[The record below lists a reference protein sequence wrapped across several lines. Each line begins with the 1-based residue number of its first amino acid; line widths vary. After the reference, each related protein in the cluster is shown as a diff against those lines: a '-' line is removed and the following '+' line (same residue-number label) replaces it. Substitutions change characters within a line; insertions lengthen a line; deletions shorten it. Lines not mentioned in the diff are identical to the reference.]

1 MSKNVYKKRCFYFF
15 IAIFSV
21 IILQFLRMQLE
32 FYLKQRKSIK
42 KINFQLMNINS
53 YMDRCKKGIL
63 MNGIL
68 KPVSKPKIT
77 SIITSHNSEKYI
89 STAIRSVQNQ
99 NFNDVEI
106 LIIDD
111 CSSDKTAEIIR
122 KMQISDRRIKLI
134 QNRIN
139 KGVLYSK
146 SLGVLKSNG
155 KYIMFLDS
163 DDLFV
168 NKNIFLMC
176 FNQAINYKIDVVEFS
191 GFESHFNP
199 FEINYT
205 MPKIPIYLRYKKN
218 EETIRQPELSN
229 YVYRRL
235 DDNMF
240 KLIDGF
246 LWGKTI
252 RSKVLKD
259 SLKQIGRKIYNIKL
273 NYGDDRLINFVLFKV
288 AKSFKFIREFG
299 IVYNQNN
306 VSITHIN
313 LTQSNCQD
321 ELTNIFFMYNFTKN
335 TAETEIAAYEIV
347 HRWNKIINP
356 GLNDTKN
363 KKYLEKMVDI
373 MLRDKYISELN
384 KIRLVN
390 LMIHRNKYV

>member
-1 MSKNVYKKRCFYFF
+1 MSKNVFKKRCFKLFKVM
-15 IAIFSV
+15 IALFTLSLSIV
-21 IILQFLRMQLE
+21 LLII
-32 FYLKQRKSIK
+32 YIK
-42 KINFQLMNINS
+42 KRYYLARINFKLMNINY

-63 MNGIL
+63 INGIL
-68 KPVSKPKIT
+68 KPYSKPKIT
-77 SIITSHNSEKYI
+77 ALITSHNSENFI

-99 NFNDVEI
+99 DFNDIEI
-106 LIIDD
+106 LIVDD
-111 CSSDKTAEIIR
+111 CSSDKTVEII
-122 KMQISDRRIKLI
+122 KTMKIKDKRIKLI
-134 QNRIN
+134 QNKVN
-139 KGVLYSK
+139 KGILYSK

-335 TAETEIAAYEIV
+335 TNETELAAFEIFK
-347 HRWNKIINP
+347 RFNKIIYP
-356 GLNDTKN
+356 GLNDQNN
-363 KKYLEKMVDI
+363 KRKLLNMIELM
-373 MLRDKYISELN
+373 MQDKYISIIAKRRLN
-384 KIRLVN
+384 N
-390 LMIHRNKYV
+390 LTNYINI

>member
-1 MSKNVYKKRCFYFF
+1 MSKNVFKKRCFKLFKVM
-15 IAIFSV
+15 IALFTLSLSIV
-21 IILQFLRMQLE
+21 LLII
-32 FYLKQRKSIK
+32 YIK
-42 KINFQLMNINS
+42 KRYYLARINFKLMNINY

-63 MNGIL
+63 INGIL
-68 KPVSKPKIT
+68 KPYSKPKIT
-77 SIITSHNSEKYI
+77 ALITSHNSENFI

-99 NFNDVEI
+99 DFNDIEI

-111 CSSDKTAEIIR
+111 CSSDKTVEII
-122 KMQISDRRIKLI
+122 KTMKIKDKRIKLI
-134 QNRIN
+134 QNKVN
-139 KGVLYSK
+139 KGILYSK

-335 TAETEIAAYEIV
+335 TNETELAAFEIFK
-347 HRWNKIINP
+347 RFNKIIYP
-356 GLNDTKN
+356 GLNDQNN
-363 KKYLEKMVDI
+363 KRKLLNMIDL
-373 MLRDKYISELN
+373 MMQDKYISIIA
-384 KIRLVN
+384 KRRLSN
-390 LMIHRNKYV
+390 LTNYINI

>member
-1 MSKNVYKKRCFYFF
+1 MSKNVFKKRCFKLFKVM
-15 IAIFSV
+15 IALFTLSLSIV
-21 IILQFLRMQLE
+21 LLII
-32 FYLKQRKSIK
+32 YIK
-42 KINFQLMNINS
+42 KRYYLARINFKLMNINY

-63 MNGIL
+63 INGIL
-68 KPVSKPKIT
+68 KPYSKPKIT
-77 SIITSHNSEKYI
+77 ALITSHNSENFI

-99 NFNDVEI
+99 DFNDIEI
-106 LIIDD
+106 LIVDD
-111 CSSDKTAEIIR
+111 CSSDKTVEII
-122 KMQISDRRIKLI
+122 KTMKIKDKRIKLI
-134 QNRIN
+134 QNKVN
-139 KGVLYSK
+139 KGILYSK

-335 TAETEIAAYEIV
+335 TNETELAAFEIFK
-347 HRWNKIINP
+347 RFNKIIYP
-356 GLNDTKN
+356 GLNDQNN
-363 KKYLEKMVDI
+363 KRKLLNMIELM
-373 MLRDKYISELN
+373 MQDKYISIIA
-384 KIRLVN
+384 KRRLSN
-390 LMIHRNKYV
+390 LTNYINI

>member
-1 MSKNVYKKRCFYFF
+1 MSKNVFKKGCFKLFKVMIALFTLSLSIVLLIIYIKKRY
-15 IAIFSV
+15 
-21 IILQFLRMQLE
+21 
-32 FYLKQRKSIK
+32 YLAR
-42 KINFQLMNINS
+42 INFKLMNINY

-63 MNGIL
+63 INGIL
-68 KPVSKPKIT
+68 KPYSKPKIT
-77 SIITSHNSEKYI
+77 ALITSHNSENFI

-99 NFNDVEI
+99 DFNDIEI
-106 LIIDD
+106 LIVDD
-111 CSSDKTAEIIR
+111 CSSDKTVEII
-122 KMQISDRRIKLI
+122 KTMKIKDKRIKLI
-134 QNRIN
+134 QNKVN
-139 KGVLYSK
+139 KGILYSK

-240 KLIDGF
+240 KLIDGY

-335 TAETEIAAYEIV
+335 TNETELAAFEIFK
-347 HRWNKIINP
+347 RFNKIIYP
-356 GLNDTKN
+356 GLNDQNN
-363 KKYLEKMVDI
+363 KRKLLNMIDL
-373 MLRDKYISELN
+373 MMQDKYISIIA
-384 KIRLVN
+384 KRRLSN
-390 LMIHRNKYV
+390 LTNYINI

>member
-1 MSKNVYKKRCFYFF
+1 MSKNVFKKRCFKLFKVM
-15 IAIFSV
+15 IALFTLSLSIV
-21 IILQFLRMQLE
+21 LLII
-32 FYLKQRKSIK
+32 YIK
-42 KINFQLMNINS
+42 KRYYLARINFKLMNINY

-63 MNGIL
+63 INGIL
-68 KPVSKPKIT
+68 KPYSKPKIT
-77 SIITSHNSEKYI
+77 ALITSHNSENFI

-99 NFNDVEI
+99 DFNDIEI
-106 LIIDD
+106 LIVDD
-111 CSSDKTAEIIR
+111 CSSDKTVEII
-122 KMQISDRRIKLI
+122 KTMKIKDKRIKLI
-134 QNRIN
+134 QNKVN
-139 KGVLYSK
+139 KGILYSK

-240 KLIDGF
+240 KLIDGY

-335 TAETEIAAYEIV
+335 TNETELAAFEIFK
-347 HRWNKIINP
+347 RFNKIIYP
-356 GLNDTKN
+356 GLNDQNN
-363 KKYLEKMVDI
+363 KRKLLNMIDL
-373 MLRDKYISELN
+373 MMQDKYISIIAKRRLN
-384 KIRLVN
+384 N
-390 LMIHRNKYV
+390 LTNYINI

>member
-1 MSKNVYKKRCFYFF
+1 MSKNVFKKRCFKLFKVM
-15 IAIFSV
+15 IALFTLSLSIV
-21 IILQFLRMQLE
+21 LLII
-32 FYLKQRKSIK
+32 YIK
-42 KINFQLMNINS
+42 KRYYLARINFKLMNINY

-63 MNGIL
+63 INGIL
-68 KPVSKPKIT
+68 KPYSKPKIT
-77 SIITSHNSEKYI
+77 ALITSHNSENFI

-99 NFNDVEI
+99 DFNDIEI

-111 CSSDKTAEIIR
+111 CSSDKTVEII
-122 KMQISDRRIKLI
+122 KTMKIKDKRIKLI
-134 QNRIN
+134 QNKVN
-139 KGVLYSK
+139 KGILYSK

-335 TAETEIAAYEIV
+335 TNETELAAFEIFK
-347 HRWNKIINP
+347 RFNKIIYP
-356 GLNDTKN
+356 GLNDQNN
-363 KKYLEKMVDI
+363 KRKLLNMIDL
-373 MLRDKYISELN
+373 MMQDKYISLIA
-384 KIRLVN
+384 KRRLSN
-390 LMIHRNKYV
+390 LTNYINI

>member
-1 MSKNVYKKRCFYFF
+1 MSKNVFKKRCFKLFKVM
-15 IAIFSV
+15 IALFTLSLSIV
-21 IILQFLRMQLE
+21 LLII
-32 FYLKQRKSIK
+32 YIK
-42 KINFQLMNINS
+42 KRYYLARINFKLMNINY

-63 MNGIL
+63 INGIL
-68 KPVSKPKIT
+68 KPYSKPKIT
-77 SIITSHNSEKYI
+77 ALITSHNSENFI

-99 NFNDVEI
+99 DFNDIEI

-111 CSSDKTAEIIR
+111 CSSDKTVEII
-122 KMQISDRRIKLI
+122 KTMKIKDKRIKLI
-134 QNRIN
+134 QNKVN
-139 KGVLYSK
+139 KGILYSK

-240 KLIDGF
+240 KLIDGY

-335 TAETEIAAYEIV
+335 TNETELAAFEIFK
-347 HRWNKIINP
+347 RFNKIIYP
-356 GLNDTKN
+356 GLNDQNN
-363 KKYLEKMVDI
+363 KRKLLNMIELM
-373 MLRDKYISELN
+373 MQDKYISIIA
-384 KIRLVN
+384 KRRLSN
-390 LMIHRNKYV
+390 LTNYINI

>member
-1 MSKNVYKKRCFYFF
+1 MSKNVFKKRCFKLFKVM
-15 IAIFSV
+15 IALFTLSLSIV
-21 IILQFLRMQLE
+21 LLII
-32 FYLKQRKSIK
+32 YIK
-42 KINFQLMNINS
+42 KRYYLARINFKLMNINY

-63 MNGIL
+63 INGIL
-68 KPVSKPKIT
+68 KPYSKPKIT
-77 SIITSHNSEKYI
+77 ALITSHNSENFI

-99 NFNDVEI
+99 DFNDIEI
-106 LIIDD
+106 LIVDD
-111 CSSDKTAEIIR
+111 CSSDKTVEII
-122 KMQISDRRIKLI
+122 KTMKIKDKRIKLI
-134 QNRIN
+134 QNKVN
-139 KGVLYSK
+139 KGILYSK
-146 SLGVLKSNG
+146 SLGDLKSNG

-335 TAETEIAAYEIV
+335 TNETELAAFEIFK
-347 HRWNKIINP
+347 RFNKIIYP
-356 GLNDTKN
+356 GLNDQNN
-363 KKYLEKMVDI
+363 KRKLLNMIDL
-373 MLRDKYISELN
+373 MMQDKYISIIA
-384 KIRLVN
+384 KRRLSN
-390 LMIHRNKYV
+390 LTNYINI

>member
-1 MSKNVYKKRCFYFF
+1 MSKNVFKKRCFKLFKVM
-15 IAIFSV
+15 IALFTLSLSIV
-21 IILQFLRMQLE
+21 LLII
-32 FYLKQRKSIK
+32 YIK
-42 KINFQLMNINS
+42 KRYYLARINFKLMNINY

-63 MNGIL
+63 INGIL
-68 KPVSKPKIT
+68 KPYSKPKIT
-77 SIITSHNSEKYI
+77 ALITSHNSENFI
-89 STAIRSVQNQ
+89 STAIRGVQNQ
-99 NFNDVEI
+99 DFNDIEI
-106 LIIDD
+106 LIVDD
-111 CSSDKTAEIIR
+111 CSSDKTVEII
-122 KMQISDRRIKLI
+122 KTMKIKDKRIKLI
-134 QNRIN
+134 QNKVN
-139 KGVLYSK
+139 KGILYSK

-335 TAETEIAAYEIV
+335 TNETELAAFEIFK
-347 HRWNKIINP
+347 RFNKIIYP
-356 GLNDTKN
+356 GLNDQNN
-363 KKYLEKMVDI
+363 KRKLLNMIELM
-373 MLRDKYISELN
+373 MQDKYISIIA
-384 KIRLVN
+384 KRRLSN
-390 LMIHRNKYV
+390 LTNYINI

>member
-1 MSKNVYKKRCFYFF
+1 MSKNVFKKRCFKLFKVM
-15 IAIFSV
+15 IALFTLSLSIV
-21 IILQFLRMQLE
+21 LLII
-32 FYLKQRKSIK
+32 YIK
-42 KINFQLMNINS
+42 KRYYLARINFKLMNINY

-63 MNGIL
+63 INGIL
-68 KPVSKPKIT
+68 KPYSKPKIT
-77 SIITSHNSEKYI
+77 ALITSHNSENFI

-99 NFNDVEI
+99 DFNDIEI
-106 LIIDD
+106 LIVDD
-111 CSSDKTAEIIR
+111 CSSDKTVEII
-122 KMQISDRRIKLI
+122 KTMKIKDKRIKLI
-134 QNRIN
+134 QNKVN
-139 KGVLYSK
+139 KGILYSK

-199 FEINYT
+199 FELNYT

-321 ELTNIFFMYNFTKN
+321 ELTNIFFMYNFTKITN
-335 TAETEIAAYEIV
+335 ESELAAFEIFK
-347 HRWNKIINP
+347 RFNKIIYP
-356 GLNDTKN
+356 GLNDQNN
-363 KKYLEKMVDI
+363 KRNLLNMIELM
-373 MLRDKYISELN
+373 MQDKYISIIA
-384 KIRLVN
+384 KRRLSN
-390 LMIHRNKYV
+390 LTNYINI

>member
-1 MSKNVYKKRCFYFF
+1 MSKNVFKKRCFKLFKVM
-15 IAIFSV
+15 IALFTLSLSIV
-21 IILQFLRMQLE
+21 LLII
-32 FYLKQRKSIK
+32 YIK
-42 KINFQLMNINS
+42 KRYYLARINFKLMNINY

-63 MNGIL
+63 INGIL
-68 KPVSKPKIT
+68 KPYSKPKIT
-77 SIITSHNSEKYI
+77 ALITSHNSENFI

-99 NFNDVEI
+99 DFNDIEI
-106 LIIDD
+106 LIVDD
-111 CSSDKTAEIIR
+111 CSSDKTVEII
-122 KMQISDRRIKLI
+122 KTMKIKDKRIKLI
-134 QNRIN
+134 QNKVN
-139 KGVLYSK
+139 KGILYSK

-240 KLIDGF
+240 KLIDGY

-335 TAETEIAAYEIV
+335 TNETELAAFEIFK
-347 HRWNKIINP
+347 RFNKIIYP
-356 GLNDTKN
+356 GLNDQNN
-363 KKYLEKMVDI
+363 KRKLLNMIELM
-373 MLRDKYISELN
+373 MQDKYISIIA
-384 KIRLVN
+384 KRRLIN
-390 LMIHRNKYV
+390 LTNYINI

>member
-1 MSKNVYKKRCFYFF
+1 MSKNVFKKRCFKLFKVM
-15 IAIFSV
+15 IALFTLSLSIV
-21 IILQFLRMQLE
+21 LLII
-32 FYLKQRKSIK
+32 YIK
-42 KINFQLMNINS
+42 KRYYLARINFKLMNINY

-63 MNGIL
+63 INGIL
-68 KPVSKPKIT
+68 KPYSKPKIT
-77 SIITSHNSEKYI
+77 ALITSHNSENFI

-99 NFNDVEI
+99 DFNDIEI
-106 LIIDD
+106 LIVDD
-111 CSSDKTAEIIR
+111 CSSDKTVEII
-122 KMQISDRRIKLI
+122 KTMKIKDKRIKLI
-134 QNRIN
+134 QNKVN
-139 KGVLYSK
+139 KGILYSK

-240 KLIDGF
+240 KLIDGY

-335 TAETEIAAYEIV
+335 TNETELAAFEIFK
-347 HRWNKIINP
+347 RFNKIIYP
-356 GLNDTKN
+356 GLNDQNN
-363 KKYLEKMVDI
+363 KRKLLNMIDL
-373 MLRDKYISELN
+373 MMQDKYISIIA
-384 KIRLVN
+384 KRRLSN
-390 LMIHRNKYV
+390 LTNYIDK

>member
-1 MSKNVYKKRCFYFF
+1 MSKNVFKKRCFKLFKVM
-15 IAIFSV
+15 IALFTLSLSIV
-21 IILQFLRMQLE
+21 LLII
-32 FYLKQRKSIK
+32 YIK
-42 KINFQLMNINS
+42 KRYYLARINFKLMNINY

-63 MNGIL
+63 INGIL
-68 KPVSKPKIT
+68 KPYSKPKIT
-77 SIITSHNSEKYI
+77 ALITSHNSENFI

-99 NFNDVEI
+99 DFNDIEI
-106 LIIDD
+106 LIVDD
-111 CSSDKTAEIIR
+111 CSSDKTVEII
-122 KMQISDRRIKLI
+122 KTMKIKDKRIKLI
-134 QNRIN
+134 QNKVN
-139 KGVLYSK
+139 KGILYSK

-273 NYGDDRLINFVLFKV
+273 NYGDDRLINFVLFYFCI
-288 AKSFKFIREFG
+288 SFKFIRKFR
-299 IVYNQNN
+299 IVYNQNM

-335 TAETEIAAYEIV
+335 TNETELAAFEIFK
-347 HRWNKIINP
+347 RFNKIIYP
-356 GLNDTKN
+356 GLNDQNN
-363 KKYLEKMVDI
+363 KRKLLNMIELM
-373 MLRDKYISELN
+373 MQDKYISIIA
-384 KIRLVN
+384 KRRLIN
-390 LMIHRNKYV
+390 LTNYINI

>member
-1 MSKNVYKKRCFYFF
+1 MSKNVFKKRCFKLFKVM
-15 IAIFSV
+15 IALFTLSLSIV
-21 IILQFLRMQLE
+21 LLII
-32 FYLKQRKSIK
+32 YIK
-42 KINFQLMNINS
+42 KRYYLARINFKLMNINY

-63 MNGIL
+63 INGIL
-68 KPVSKPKIT
+68 KPYSKPKIT
-77 SIITSHNSEKYI
+77 ALIPSHNSENFI

-99 NFNDVEI
+99 DFNDIEI

-111 CSSDKTAEIIR
+111 CSSDKTVEII
-122 KMQISDRRIKLI
+122 KTMKIKDKRIKLI
-134 QNRIN
+134 QNKVN
-139 KGVLYSK
+139 KGILYSK

-335 TAETEIAAYEIV
+335 TNETELAAFEIFK
-347 HRWNKIINP
+347 RFNKIIYP
-356 GLNDTKN
+356 GLNDQNN
-363 KKYLEKMVDI
+363 KRKLLNMIDL
-373 MLRDKYISELN
+373 MMQDKYISIIA
-384 KIRLVN
+384 KRRLSN
-390 LMIHRNKYV
+390 LTNYINI

>member
-1 MSKNVYKKRCFYFF
+1 MSKNVFKKRCFKLFKVM
-15 IAIFSV
+15 IALFTLSLSIV
-21 IILQFLRMQLE
+21 LLII
-32 FYLKQRKSIK
+32 YIK
-42 KINFQLMNINS
+42 KRYYLARINFKLMNINY

-63 MNGIL
+63 INGIL
-68 KPVSKPKIT
+68 KPYSKPKIT
-77 SIITSHNSEKYI
+77 ALITSHNSENFI

-99 NFNDVEI
+99 DFNDIEI
-106 LIIDD
+106 LIVDD
-111 CSSDKTAEIIR
+111 CSSDKTVEII
-122 KMQISDRRIKLI
+122 KTLKIKDKRIKLI
-134 QNRIN
+134 QNKVN
-139 KGVLYSK
+139 KGILYSK

-335 TAETEIAAYEIV
+335 TNETELAAFEIFK
-347 HRWNKIINP
+347 RFNKIIYP
-356 GLNDTKN
+356 GLNDQNN
-363 KKYLEKMVDI
+363 KRKLLNMIDL
-373 MLRDKYISELN
+373 MMQDKYISIIA
-384 KIRLVN
+384 KRRLSN
-390 LMIHRNKYV
+390 LTNYIHI

>member
-1 MSKNVYKKRCFYFF
+1 MSKNVFKKRCFKLFKVM
-15 IAIFSV
+15 IALFTLSLSIV
-21 IILQFLRMQLE
+21 LLII
-32 FYLKQRKSIK
+32 YIK
-42 KINFQLMNINS
+42 KRYYLARINFKLMNINY

-63 MNGIL
+63 INGIL
-68 KPVSKPKIT
+68 KPYSKPKIT
-77 SIITSHNSEKYI
+77 ALITSHNSENFI

-99 NFNDVEI
+99 DFNDIEI
-106 LIIDD
+106 LIVDD
-111 CSSDKTAEIIR
+111 CSSDKTVEII
-122 KMQISDRRIKLI
+122 KTMKIKDKRIKLI
-134 QNRIN
+134 QNKVN
-139 KGVLYSK
+139 KGILYSK

-240 KLIDGF
+240 KLIDGY

-335 TAETEIAAYEIV
+335 TNETELAAFEIFK
-347 HRWNKIINP
+347 RFNKIIYP
-356 GLNDTKN
+356 GLNDQNN
-363 KKYLEKMVDI
+363 KRKLLNMIDL
-373 MLRDKYISELN
+373 MMQDKYISIIA
-384 KIRLVN
+384 KRRLSN
-390 LMIHRNKYV
+390 LTNYIHI

>member
-1 MSKNVYKKRCFYFF
+1 
-15 IAIFSV
+15 
-21 IILQFLRMQLE
+21 
-32 FYLKQRKSIK
+32 
-42 KINFQLMNINS
+42 
-53 YMDRCKKGIL
+53 

-122 KMQISDRRIKLI
+122 KMQIKDRRIKLI

-168 NKNIFLMC
+168 NKNIFSIC

-191 GFESHFNP
+191 GFESDFNQ
-199 FEINYT
+199 FTINNSK
-205 MPKIPIYLRYKKN
+205 PKIPLYLRYKKH
-218 EETIRQPELSN
+218 EETIRQPELSK
-229 YVYRRL
+229 YLYKKL
-235 DDNMF
+235 DENTF
-240 KLIDGF
+240 KLIDGY

-259 SLKQIGRKIYNIKL
+259 SLKKIGRKVYNLKL

-288 AKSFKFIREFG
+288 AKSFKYIREFG
-299 IVYNQNN
+299 YIYNQNN

-313 LTQSNCQD
+313 ITKNNCKD

-335 TAETEIAAYEIV
+335 TNETELAAFEIF
-347 HRWNKIINP
+347 HRWNKIIYP
-356 GLNDTKN
+356 GLNDEKN
-363 KKYLEKMVDI
+363 KKQLVNMI
-373 MLRDKYISELN
+373 QLMMQDKYISMIA
-384 KIRLVN
+384 KMRLIN
-390 LMIHRNKYV
+390 LTNYIDK

>member
-1 MSKNVYKKRCFYFF
+1 MSKNVFKKRCFKLFKVM
-15 IAIFSV
+15 IALFTLSLSIV
-21 IILQFLRMQLE
+21 LLII
-32 FYLKQRKSIK
+32 YIK
-42 KINFQLMNINS
+42 KRYYLARINFKLMNINY

-63 MNGIL
+63 INGIL
-68 KPVSKPKIT
+68 KPYSKPKIT
-77 SIITSHNSEKYI
+77 ALITSHNSENFI

-99 NFNDVEI
+99 DFNDIEI

-111 CSSDKTAEIIR
+111 CSSDKTVEII
-122 KMQISDRRIKLI
+122 KTMKIKDKRIKLI
-134 QNRIN
+134 QNKVN
-139 KGVLYSK
+139 KGILYSK

-335 TAETEIAAYEIV
+335 TNETELAAFEIFK
-347 HRWNKIINP
+347 RFNKIIYP
-356 GLNDTKN
+356 GLNDQNN
-363 KKYLEKMVDI
+363 KRKLLNMIDL
-373 MLRDKYISELN
+373 MMQDKYISIIAKRRLN
-384 KIRLVN
+384 N
-390 LMIHRNKYV
+390 LTNYINI

>member
-1 MSKNVYKKRCFYFF
+1 MSKNVFKKRCFKLFKVM
-15 IAIFSV
+15 IALFTLSLSIV
-21 IILQFLRMQLE
+21 LLII
-32 FYLKQRKSIK
+32 YIK
-42 KINFQLMNINS
+42 KRYYLARINFKLMNINY

-63 MNGIL
+63 INGIL
-68 KPVSKPKIT
+68 KPYSKPKIT
-77 SIITSHNSEKYI
+77 ALITSHNSENFI

-99 NFNDVEI
+99 DFNDIEI
-106 LIIDD
+106 LIVDD
-111 CSSDKTAEIIR
+111 CSSDKTVEII
-122 KMQISDRRIKLI
+122 KTMKIKDKRIKLI
-134 QNRIN
+134 QNKVN
-139 KGVLYSK
+139 KGILYSK

-335 TAETEIAAYEIV
+335 TNETELAAFEIFK
-347 HRWNKIINP
+347 RFNKIIYP
-356 GLNDTKN
+356 GLNDQNN
-363 KKYLEKMVDI
+363 KRKLLNMIDL
-373 MLRDKYISELN
+373 MMQDKYISIIA
-384 KIRLVN
+384 KRRLSN
-390 LMIHRNKYV
+390 LTNYINI

>member
-1 MSKNVYKKRCFYFF
+1 MSKNVFKKRCFKLFKVM
-15 IAIFSV
+15 IALFTLSLSIV
-21 IILQFLRMQLE
+21 LLII
-32 FYLKQRKSIK
+32 YIK
-42 KINFQLMNINS
+42 KRYYLARINFKLMNINY

-63 MNGIL
+63 INGIL
-68 KPVSKPKIT
+68 KPYSKPKIT
-77 SIITSHNSEKYI
+77 ALITSHNSENFI

-99 NFNDVEI
+99 DFNDIEI

-111 CSSDKTAEIIR
+111 CSSDKTVEII
-122 KMQISDRRIKLI
+122 KTMKIKDKRIKLI
-134 QNRIN
+134 QNKVN
-139 KGVLYSK
+139 KGILYSK

-240 KLIDGF
+240 KLIDGY

-335 TAETEIAAYEIV
+335 TNETELAAFEIFK
-347 HRWNKIINP
+347 RFNKIIYP
-356 GLNDTKN
+356 GLNDQNN
-363 KKYLEKMVDI
+363 KRKLLNMIDL
-373 MLRDKYISELN
+373 MMQDKYISIIA
-384 KIRLVN
+384 KRRLSN
-390 LMIHRNKYV
+390 LTNYINI

>member
-1 MSKNVYKKRCFYFF
+1 MSKNVFKKRCFKLFKVM
-15 IAIFSV
+15 IALFTLSLSIV
-21 IILQFLRMQLE
+21 LLII
-32 FYLKQRKSIK
+32 YIK
-42 KINFQLMNINS
+42 KRYYLARINFKLMNINY

-63 MNGIL
+63 INGIL
-68 KPVSKPKIT
+68 KPYSKPKIT
-77 SIITSHNSEKYI
+77 ALITSHNSENFI

-99 NFNDVEI
+99 DFNDIEI
-106 LIIDD
+106 LIVDD
-111 CSSDKTAEIIR
+111 CSSDKTVEII
-122 KMQISDRRIKLI
+122 KTMKIKDKRIKLI
-134 QNRIN
+134 QNKVN
-139 KGVLYSK
+139 KGILYSK

-240 KLIDGF
+240 KLIDGY

-335 TAETEIAAYEIV
+335 TNETELAAFEIFK
-347 HRWNKIINP
+347 RFNKIIYP
-356 GLNDTKN
+356 GLNDQNN
-363 KKYLEKMVDI
+363 KRKLLNMIDL
-373 MLRDKYISELN
+373 MMQDKYISIIA
-384 KIRLVN
+384 KRRLSN
-390 LMIHRNKYV
+390 LTNYINI

>member
-1 MSKNVYKKRCFYFF
+1 MSKNVFKKRCFKLFKVM
-15 IAIFSV
+15 IALFTLSLSIV
-21 IILQFLRMQLE
+21 LLII
-32 FYLKQRKSIK
+32 YIK
-42 KINFQLMNINS
+42 KRYYLARINFKLMNINY

-63 MNGIL
+63 INGIL
-68 KPVSKPKIT
+68 KPYSKPKIT
-77 SIITSHNSEKYI
+77 ALITSHNSENFI

-99 NFNDVEI
+99 DFNDIEI
-106 LIIDD
+106 LIVDD
-111 CSSDKTAEIIR
+111 CSSDKTVEII
-122 KMQISDRRIKLI
+122 KTMKIKDKRIKLI
-134 QNRIN
+134 QNKVN
-139 KGVLYSK
+139 KGILYSK

-288 AKSFKFIREFG
+288 AKSFKYIREFG
-299 IVYNQNN
+299 YIYNQNN

-335 TAETEIAAYEIV
+335 TNETELAAFEIFK
-347 HRWNKIINP
+347 RFNKIIYP
-356 GLNDTKN
+356 GLNDQNN
-363 KKYLEKMVDI
+363 KRKLLNMIELM
-373 MLRDKYISELN
+373 MQDKYISIIA
-384 KIRLVN
+384 KRRLIN
-390 LMIHRNKYV
+390 LTNYINI

>member
-1 MSKNVYKKRCFYFF
+1 MSKNVFKKRCFKLFKVM
-15 IAIFSV
+15 IALFTLSLSIV
-21 IILQFLRMQLE
+21 LLII
-32 FYLKQRKSIK
+32 YIK
-42 KINFQLMNINS
+42 KRYYLARINFKLMNINY

-63 MNGIL
+63 INGIL
-68 KPVSKPKIT
+68 KPYSKPKIT
-77 SIITSHNSEKYI
+77 ALITSHNSENFI

-99 NFNDVEI
+99 DFNDIEI

-111 CSSDKTAEIIR
+111 CSSDKTVEII
-122 KMQISDRRIKLI
+122 KTMKIKDKRIKLI
-134 QNRIN
+134 QNKVN
-139 KGVLYSK
+139 KGILYSK

-199 FEINYT
+199 FELNYT

-335 TAETEIAAYEIV
+335 TNETELAAFEIFK
-347 HRWNKIINP
+347 RFNKIIYP
-356 GLNDTKN
+356 GLNDQNN
-363 KKYLEKMVDI
+363 KRKLLNMIELM
-373 MLRDKYISELN
+373 MQDKYISIIA
-384 KIRLVN
+384 KRRLSN
-390 LMIHRNKYV
+390 LTNYINI